1 MRYLVVSDNHGD
13 RAIIE
18 ELLAQYQDQVDYF
31 FHCGDS
37 ELDATDEVWETYL
50 GVQGNCD
57 FGTNFET
64 KRVVDTGLD
73 RVYMTHGHLSN
84 VRFGL
89 THLALEAKEQQA
101 TIALFGHTHQLGCEF
116 EQGILFL
123 NPGSISQPRGM
134 IQIPAYAI
142 IESTKETLAVQYYNR
157 SHKKIDNMV
166 FEYKR

>member
-18 ELLAQYQDQVDYF
+18 ELLANTKIKSIISFIAAIQNLTQQM
-31 FHCGDS
+31 S
-37 ELDATDEVWETYL
+37 M
-50 GVQGNCD
+50 GNLSGCTK
-57 FGTNFET
+57 GIVISAQTFET

-89 THLALEAKEQQA
+89 TQLALEAKR
-101 TIALFGHTHQLGCEF
+101 TTSNYRSFGHTHQLGCEF

-142 IESTKETLAVQYYNR
+142 IESTKEALAVNTIID
-157 SHKKIDNMV
+157 HIKIDNMA